1 MTANLQ
7 VTSTDAGVPRTRLGP
22 IRALIREG
30 LKPLVPASWYWRL
43 LAWRVG
49 YFDPELRLLP
59 LLCDPQRWSVD
70 IGASIGSYTV
80 HLLRHSKGCIIFEP
94 RPEALAH
101 IVRRLAPRPDPRLRI
116 ELVALSDH
124 AGEAALRVVSGD
136 AGRSTIEPANP
147 IAGAAATESLVVP
160 VRRLDDYMEVVE
172 PVGFI
177 KIDVEGHEEAVLRGA
192 SGLLVR
198 DRPTLLVESEERDK
212 PGCVHAI
219 GRQLRGLGYRGF
231 FVRHGRLRPIELFD
245 PRLHQQVARIGER
258 IGGEP
263 AYVNSFLFLP
273 PKALQQLE
281 YLVDRR

>member
-1 MTANLQ
+1 MNANLQ
-7 VTSTDAGVPRTRLGP
+7 VTSTDAGVQRSRLGP
-22 IRALIREG
+22 VRALIREG
-30 LKPLVPASWYWRL
+30 LKPLVPAPWYWRL

-94 RPEALAH
+94 RPDALAQ
-101 IVRRLAPRPDPRLRI
+101 IVHRLSPRWNPRLRI
-116 ELVALSDH
+116 ESVALSDH
-124 AGEAALRVVSGD
+124 DGEAALRLVAHD

-147 IAGAAATESLVVP
+147 IEGAAATESLIVP

-198 DRPTLLVESEERDK
+198 DRPTLLVEMEERDK
-212 PGCVHAI
+212 PGCVDAI
-219 GRQLRGLGYRGF
+219 RRQLRELGYRGF
-231 FVRHGRLRPIELFD
+231 FVRRGRLRPIEQFD
-245 PRLHQQVARIGER
+245 PGLHQQVTRLGER
-258 IGGEP
+258 IGDEP
-263 AYVNSFLFLP
+263 VYVNSFLFLP
-273 PKALQQLE
+273 SMALPPLE
-281 YLVDRR
+281 HLIDRR